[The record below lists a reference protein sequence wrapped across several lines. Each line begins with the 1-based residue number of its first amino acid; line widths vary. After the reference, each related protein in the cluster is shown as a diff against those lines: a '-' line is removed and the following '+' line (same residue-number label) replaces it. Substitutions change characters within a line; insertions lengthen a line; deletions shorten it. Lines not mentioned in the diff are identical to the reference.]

1 MTIHATRDSL
11 WGFDRSKLR
20 RHIESHVGLKSNADM
35 FASKGDTWQTTESEE
50 RRQAQ
55 IRAKLEQ
62 HLREAKA
69 NETQFKAYLR
79 ERLDD
84 SHGPVSSPTWD
95 KTKLAQENKA
105 RRERKDT
112 RVVHKTT
119 LKGVRQRVARLANLE
134 QELKN
139 KSGSKSN
146 RGKELSHFTIVKGP
160 LTAKD
165 REELGLSK

>member
-1 MTIHATRDSL
+1 MAIHTTRDSL

-20 RHIESHVGLKSNADM
+20 RHIESHMGLKSNADM

-62 HLREAKA
+62 HLQESKA
-69 NETQFKAYLR
+69 NETQFKIYLKDK
-79 ERLDD
+79 LADA
-84 SHGPVSSPTWD
+84 GIAPSPTWD
-95 KTKLAQENKA
+95 KQALARENKA

-112 RVVHKTT
+112 RDVHKTT

-146 RGKELSHFTIVKGP
+146 KGKELSHFTIVTGP

-165 REELGLSK
+165 REELGLNK